1 MIYLISGGVKS
12 HKSKRAESI
21 AGSFN
26 GEKLYIATMENKS
39 EESKIRIE
47 KHRLM
52 RKDKNFHTLEIE
64 KDFEGMDLSCFNVVL
79 LECLGNLCANHLFN
93 GGSIEG
99 FYKDMDYLMKN
110 AKNLVIVTNDI
121 SYDGLYYS
129 KEVQDYIK
137 TLNNGASYI
146 AERADS
152 VIEMVYGNMIIHKG
166 SL

>member
-1 MIYLISGGVKS
+1 
-12 HKSKRAESI
+12 
-21 AGSFN
+21 
-26 GEKLYIATMENKS
+26 
-39 EESKIRIE
+39 
-47 KHRLM
+47 M
-52 RKDKNFHTLEIE
+52 RKDKNFKTLEIE
-64 KDFEGMDLSCFNVVL
+64 KDFEGIDLSCFNVVL

-93 GGSIEG
+93 GGSING
-99 FYKDMDYLMKN
+99 FYKDIDYLIKN

-129 KEVQDYIK
+129 KEVQEYIK

-166 SL
+166 NL